1 MIDCIGNGDSIESK
15 LGISIN
21 PLYAKPLPKVSK
33 PGVVSTEGGII
44 IPGDEG
50 SSRGIHP
57 RWGKVYS
64 VGPEQKD
71 IKKGEWVLVDHG
83 RWTRG
88 VTLVTDDGEELQV
101 RRVDIKDIL
110 GTQDTK
116 PNAVYQSGVYSG
128 NAEQVDTLGRLDKD

>member
-1 MIDCIGNGDSIESK
+1 MVKSIKTVKGDI
-15 LGISIN
+15 
-21 PLYAKPLPKVSK
+21 LPIKDHVLVSDMEFAQL
-33 PGVVSTEGGII
+33 VTEGGII

-64 VGPEQKD
+64 VGPEQTE
-71 IKKGEWVLVDHG
+71 IKKGEWILVDHG

-110 GTQDTK
+110 GKQDTK

-128 NAEQVDTLGRLDKD
+128 NAEQVDTLCRLDKD

>member
-1 MIDCIGNGDSIESK
+1 MKSIKTVKGDI
-15 LGISIN
+15 
-21 PLYAKPLPKVSK
+21 LPIKDHVLVSDMEFAHL
-33 PGVVSTEGGII
+33 VTEGGII

-50 SSRGIHP
+50 TSRGIHP

-64 VGPEQKD
+64 VGPDQTD

-88 VTLVTDDGEELQV
+88 VTLVTDEGEELQV

-110 GTQDTK
+110 GKQNTK

-128 NAEQVDTLGRLDKD
+128 NASQVDTLGRLDKD

>member
-1 MIDCIGNGDSIESK
+1 MVKSIKTVKGDI
-15 LGISIN
+15 
-21 PLYAKPLPKVSK
+21 LPIKDHVLVSDMEFAQL
-33 PGVVSTEGGII
+33 VTEGGII

-64 VGPEQKD
+64 VGPEQTE
-71 IKKGEWVLVDHG
+71 IKKGEWILVDHG

-110 GTQDTK
+110 GTHDTK
-116 PNAVYQSGVYSG
+116 PKAVYQSGVYSG

>member
-1 MIDCIGNGDSIESK
+1 MVKSIKTVKGDI
-15 LGISIN
+15 
-21 PLYAKPLPKVSK
+21 LPIKDHVLVSDMEFAQL
-33 PGVVSTEGGII
+33 VTEGGII

-50 SSRGIHP
+50 TSRGIHP

-64 VGPEQKD
+64 VGPEQD
-71 IKKGEWVLVDHG
+71 EIKKGEWILVDHG

-88 VTLVTDDGEELQV
+88 VTLVTDGGEELQV

-110 GTQDTK
+110 GKQDTK

>member
-1 MIDCIGNGDSIESK
+1 MVKSIK
-15 LGISIN
+15 TVKGAI
-21 PLYAKPLPKVSK
+21 LPIKDHVLVSDMEFAQL
-33 PGVVSTEGGII
+33 VTEGGII

-64 VGPEQKD
+64 VGPEQTE
-71 IKKGEWVLVDHG
+71 IKKGEWILVDHG

>member
-1 MIDCIGNGDSIESK
+1 MVKSIKTVKGDI
-15 LGISIN
+15 
-21 PLYAKPLPKVSK
+21 LPIKDHVLVSDMEFAQL
-33 PGVVSTEGGII
+33 VTEGGII

-50 SSRGIHP
+50 TSRGIHP

-64 VGPEQKD
+64 VGPEQD
-71 IKKGEWVLVDHG
+71 EIKKGEWILIDHG

-88 VTLVTDDGEELQV
+88 VTLVTDGGEELQV

-110 GTQDTK
+110 GKQDTK

>member
-1 MIDCIGNGDSIESK
+1 MKSIKTVKGDI
-15 LGISIN
+15 
-21 PLYAKPLPKVSK
+21 LPIKDHVLVSDMEFAQL
-33 PGVVSTEGGII
+33 VTEGGII

-64 VGPEQKD
+64 VGPEQTE
-71 IKKGEWVLVDHG
+71 IKKGEWILVDHG

-110 GTQDTK
+110 GKQDTK

>member
-1 MIDCIGNGDSIESK
+1 MVKSIKTVKGDI
-15 LGISIN
+15 
-21 PLYAKPLPKVSK
+21 LPIKDHVLVSDMEFAQL
-33 PGVVSTEGGII
+33 VTEGGII

-64 VGPEQKD
+64 VGPEQTE
-71 IKKGEWVLVDHG
+71 IKKGEWILVDHG
-83 RWTRG
+83 RWTRC

-110 GTQDTK
+110 GKQDTK

>member
-1 MIDCIGNGDSIESK
+1 MVKSIKTVKGDI
-15 LGISIN
+15 
-21 PLYAKPLPKVSK
+21 LPIKDHVLVSDMEFAQL
-33 PGVVSTEGGII
+33 VTEGGII

-64 VGPEQKD
+64 VGPEQTE
-71 IKKGEWVLVDHG
+71 IKKGEWILVDHG

-110 GTQDTK
+110 GKQDTK

>member
-1 MIDCIGNGDSIESK
+1 MVKSIKTVKGDI
-15 LGISIN
+15 
-21 PLYAKPLPKVSK
+21 LPIKDRVLVSDMEFAQL
-33 PGVVSTEGGII
+33 VTEGGII

-50 SSRGIHP
+50 TSRGIHP

-64 VGPEQKD
+64 VGPEQD
-71 IKKGEWVLVDHG
+71 EIKKGEWILIDHG

-88 VTLVTDDGEELQV
+88 VTLVTDGGEELQV

-110 GTQDTK
+110 GKQDTK